1 MCTLITG
8 LLITSDEDHCEYRV
22 CGCHLQL
29 WAVMCKL
36 ASSTALWRMWG
47 PEARRSHGPVEQ
59 EASYSSVCKGQ
70 FGHFVKMSKT
80 PMSQHTFS
88 LSYLYTHKCYSS
100 RVIVSFC
107 HFHYKHLQSNYDSL
121 GITEQVSTSVQEM
134 LKPFERFWSYGSD
147 WFLGFSVACQL
158 EILKVGR
165 FRNSAFF
172 PRCQSEVDVKQIR
185 HKHGQVF
192 LRALDWDGLLI
203 KSKWNYFVKSET
215 NSSLQNSTATCPVV
229 HPTVYL
235 DRSSLKAIAQKK
247 KKKKKDATSAAV
259 PAATA
264 ARESGTDIP
273 EQPAEEMQ
281 HSYGGS

>member
-1 MCTLITG
+1 MCTIITG

-22 CGCHLQL
+22 CGCHLQQ

-36 ASSTALWRMWG
+36 ASSTAVWRAWG
-47 PEARRSHGPVEQ
+47 PEARRSHRPVEQ

-100 RVIVSFC
+100 RVIFSFC

-121 GITEQVSTSVQEM
+121 GINEQVRTSVQEM

-147 WFLGFSVACQL
+147 WILRETSPECNKLWVVYLGFSVACQW

-172 PRCQSEVDVKQIR
+172 SP
-185 HKHGQVF
+185 GAN
-192 LRALDWDGLLI
+192 LR
-203 KSKWNYFVKSET
+203 
-215 NSSLQNSTATCPVV
+215 
-229 HPTVYL
+229 
-235 DRSSLKAIAQKK
+235 
-247 KKKKKDATSAAV
+247 
-259 PAATA
+259 
-264 ARESGTDIP
+264 
-273 EQPAEEMQ
+273 
-281 HSYGGS
+281 